1 MVAEQL
7 PPNTPWEQAPPLQ
20 ISPRLR
26 ETGSYERRG
35 SPNKVADRSAARA
48 LLAEEAE
55 LEAAQ
60 TAAARSRLAT
70 DGPTLLSEL
79 GGREGLDR
87 RAFRL
92 FLAVLGDALAART
105 PGEAE
110 CSATT
115 GDGTMEVR
123 LKLVDESKTVG
134 IPTQDG
140 VLSGPEHVIEILD
153 LTTVGGAA

>member
-1 MVAEQL
+1 MEAGTAVV
-7 PPNTPWEQAPPLQ
+7 

-48 LLAEEAE
+48 FLAEQAEAE
-55 LEAAQ
+55 AVQ
-60 TAAARSRLAT
+60 TSAARSRLAT

-79 GGREGLDR
+79 GGPEGLDR
-87 RAFRL
+87 QAFRL
-92 FLAVLGDALAART
+92 FLAVLGDALAARV

-123 LKLVDESKTVG
+123 LKLVDASTIVE

-140 VLSGPEHVIEILD
+140 VLSGPEHIIEILD
-153 LTTVGGAA
+153 LAPAGGVR